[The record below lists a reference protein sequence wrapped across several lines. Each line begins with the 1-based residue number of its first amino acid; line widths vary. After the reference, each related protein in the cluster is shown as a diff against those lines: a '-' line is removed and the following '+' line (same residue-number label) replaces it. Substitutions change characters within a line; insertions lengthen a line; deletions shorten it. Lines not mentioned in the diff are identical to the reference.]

1 MTMFASL
8 KMIPNYYRDDHDA
21 VGQGGFPVRYPAR
34 GWEGDQGCQLLHT
47 LHSVCSTSHTAHH
60 RALCD
65 CDKSA
70 QSRLERTQ
78 RIATAGARC

>member
-1 MTMFASL
+1 MIMTLLA
-8 KMIPNYYRDDHDA
+8 KA
-21 VGQGGFPVRYPAR
+21 VSRSVILRGGGR
-34 GWEGDQGCQLLHT
+34 EGDQGCQLLHT
-47 LHSVCSTSHTAHH
+47 LHTVCSTSHTAHH

>member
-1 MTMFASL
+1 MIMTLMA
-8 KMIPNYYRDDHDA
+8 KA
-21 VGQGGFPVRYPAR
+21 VSRSVILRGG
-34 GWEGDQGCQLLHT
+34 GWEGGQGCQLLHT
-47 LHSVCSTSHTAHH
+47 LRTVCSTSHTAHH

-78 RIATAGARC
+78 RIASAGARC